1 MRARSAHRD
10 RGRCTD
16 SDSGTISLVAT
27 PEDTGPVA
35 RTALVGILTA
45 ITGGLLAIAAGL
57 AGYPVGL
64 TLLATALFLGGVA
77 LAASWIWV
85 DSRSQGKSVWGSTR
99 RAVRGAFSL
108 VFHLA
113 P

>member
-1 MRARSAHRD
+1 
-10 RGRCTD
+10 
-16 SDSGTISLVAT
+16 VAT